1 MKRHR
6 SLMTAGVTV
15 LIALGAGQYMAS
27 GTAQSTAAMTPVPA
41 TATPAALRLA
51 AATPLGGYEP
61 RPAAPAV
68 LLPAAATPDQTW
80 SEPPAMQT
88 DSGTEG
94 CTAAL
99 DIFTGDE
106 ATLSVTLTA
115 PCAANQTVVLRH
127 AGLAVTYQTTA
138 SGALFA
144 DIPALDAEGVVTVRL
159 QDGLELSG
167 ASPVPEVASLNRLVV
182 QGIADDRFSLQTD
195 LPRLALGEPVGPV
208 PLLAEVATWPAGQTP
223 SLAIE
228 AGVNGATCGR
238 ELIGE
243 VILSEAGQIT
253 RNDLTFAMPECDGED
268 GFVALNN
275 PLPDMKL
282 AATE

>member
-1 MKRHR
+1 MKRSR
-6 SLMTAGVTV
+6 SLMTAGVTI

-41 TATPAALRLA
+41 ISTPASLRLA
-51 AATPLGGYEP
+51 AATPLAGYERSP
-61 RPAAPAV
+61 ASPAA

-80 SEPPAMQT
+80 SQSPAMQMEG
-88 DSGTEG
+88 GTED
-94 CTAAL
+94 CTAVL
-99 DIFTGDE
+99 DVFTGAK

-144 DIPALDAEGVVTVRL
+144 DIPALDAEGMVTVRL
-159 QDGLELSG
+159 QDGQELSG
-167 ASPVPEVASLNRLVV
+167 ASPVPEVASINRLVV
-182 QGIADDRFSLQTD
+182 QGMADDRFSLQSD
-195 LPRLALGEPVGPV
+195 LPRLTLGEAVGPV
-208 PLLAEVATWPAGQTP
+208 PLLAEVATWPTGQAPT
-223 SLAIE
+223 LAIE
-228 AGVNGATCGR
+228 AAVNGATCGR
-238 ELIGE
+238 ELLGE